1 MMHPSLHA
9 LITPDKIAYQM
20 AGSGEAIT
28 YRELDEVSN
37 RAAQLFRALDL
48 RAQNHIALLI
58 ENSLRFLEICWAAQR
73 CGLLY
78 TAISTHLTDAEIA
91 YIVRDCGAKIFVL
104 SSNTGHDVAALA
116 ELCGPDVKTYVSGET
131 KLALRSWDETVAKQ
145 PAAPI
150 RDEICGYDMLY
161 SSGTT
166 GRPKGVKPQ
175 FKNEPLGSIN
185 PLLVLLCAK
194 MCGMDRETTYLSP
207 APLYHAAPLRF
218 NIMSG
223 ALGGTSIIMEKFD
236 PEQFLALIEKHR
248 ATVTQVVPT
257 MFVRLLKLPD
267 EVRRRY
273 DTSSLRA
280 VIHAAAPCPVDV
292 KAAMID
298 WWGPI
303 LVEYYG
309 GTEGNGI
316 TIVNSQE
323 WLAHPGTVGR
333 TLVGEIKILDESGRP
348 LPPREIGGVYFSGG
362 PVFAYHNDP
371 QKTESAY
378 TPEGWST
385 LGDVGYLDEE
395 GYLYLTDRKAYMI
408 ISGGV
413 NIYPQ
418 EAENVLITHPAVLDV
433 AVFGVPNE
441 EMGEEVKA
449 VVQLAPGASAG
460 ETIKEELIA
469 FCRSKLSPFKCPRSI
484 DFEDEL
490 PRTPTGK
497 LMKRLLRDRYW
508 QAVSQSRPAATT
520 QRSAPGAAQA
530 ME

>member
-1 MMHPSLHA
+1 MMHPTFRA
-9 LITPDKIAYQM
+9 QITPDKVAYQM
-20 AGSGEAIT
+20 AGSGAAMT
-28 YRELDEVSN
+28 YRELDEASN
-37 RAAQLFRALDL
+37 SGAQLFRSLGL
-48 RAQNHIALLI
+48 KAQDHVALLV

-73 CGLLY
+73 CGLFY
-78 TAISTHLTDAEIA
+78 TAISTYLTDAEIA
-91 YIVRDCGAKIFVL
+91 YIVRDCGAKVFVL
-104 SSNTGHDVAALA
+104 SAKAGHDIAALA
-116 ELCGPDVKTYVSGET
+116 EACGADVKIFVSGESR
-131 KLALRSWDETVAKQ
+131 LALPSWDDAVARQ
-145 PAAPI
+145 PATPI
-150 RDEICGYDMLY
+150 KDEISGYDMLY

-175 FKNEPLGSIN
+175 FKHEPLATMN
-185 PLLVLLCAK
+185 PLLVLLCAN
-194 MCGMDRETTYLSP
+194 MCGMSAESVYLSP

-223 ALGGTSIIMEKFD
+223 ALGGTSIIMERFD
-236 PEQFLALIEKHR
+236 AEQFLALIEKHR
-248 ATVTQVVPT
+248 VTVAQLVPT
-257 MFVRLLKLPD
+257 MFVRLLKLPE

-273 DTSSLRA
+273 DISSLKA

-292 KAAMID
+292 KAAIID

-323 WLAHPGTVGR
+323 WLKHPGTVGR
-333 TLVGEIKILDESGRP
+333 TLVGEIKILDEAGQP
-348 LPPREIGGVYFSGG
+348 LPPREIGSVYFSGG

-371 QKTESAY
+371 QKTARAY

-418 EAENVLITHPAVLDV
+418 EAENILINHPAVFDV

-449 VVQLAPGASAG
+449 VVQLAPGSHAD
-460 ETIKEELIA
+460 ERTKDELIA
-469 FCRSKLSPFKCPRSI
+469 FCRSKLSPLKCPRSI

-508 QAVSQSRPAATT
+508 QRASQSRTGTIAQQTTSSAA
-520 QRSAPGAAQA
+520 
-530 ME
+530 